1 MAETSFGARSAA
13 VAVSLIAAL
22 VLSAS
27 PGPAENKPASD
38 LDCLALNI
46 YFEAR
51 GEPLQGKL
59 AVGYVVIN
67 RVGDEEFPANVCQV
81 VQQGGEAVRYRCQF
95 SWWCDGRSDKPVDL
109 VAWRE
114 SREAAWE
121 ILSGTTKDPT
131 RGALW
136 YHADYVQP
144 DWQDE
149 LVKIHKIGD
158 HLFYR
163 RPEDSRW
170 LKPDLRWG
178 QRSRQLYPQ

>member
-1 MAETSFGARSAA
+1 ME
-13 VAVSLIAAL
+13 
-22 VLSAS
+22 
-27 PGPAENKPASD
+27 
-38 LDCLALNI
+38 LDCLALTI

-67 RVGDEEFPANVCQV
+67 RVGDKEFPANVCQV
-81 VQQGGEAVRYRCQF
+81 VQQGGEAERYRCQF

-109 VAWRE
+109 VAWRK
-114 SREAAWE
+114 SRAVAWE
-121 ILSGTTKDPT
+121 VLSGESDDPT

-136 YHADYVQP
+136 YHTHHVQP
-144 DWQDE
+144 DWRNK

-163 RPEDSRW
+163 RP
-170 LKPDLRWG
+170 
-178 QRSRQLYPQ
+178 